1 MRIERIEIQDF
12 RGFPAAYEFKLG
24 KPGEPGK
31 NLLVYGENGSG
42 KSSLFRAIKGFFEA
56 TQSSNLAS
64 QQNRFSN
71 TPDPYVKLDIVGYSG
86 TGDRLPSSGVFEW
99 SASACPED
107 EALIQSANQTKGCL
121 DYRALLETHYVH
133 RGKDEVEVFDLLINT
148 VLCHV
153 QNPISRKPLGQEF
166 KEITADKRKHM
177 GYGYKDLYQGRIDK
191 FNQGLTAVLGQVTAS
206 GNSLLTGFF
215 IDTKLTLFPQGSLVF
230 SGSGK
235 HKRLEKPRVL
245 LNIEFIGRPLTN
257 AHEFLNEARLSAVAI
272 ALYLG
277 TLLMVPASQLRVLV
291 LDDLL
296 IGIDMSNRVGV
307 LNVLLDRFSDWQ
319 IILLTHD
326 KVWFETV
333 RMRTLDAEAWWYA
346 SLFSESSTD
355 LIPMPVWR
363 GNDEGWNSSLARAKQ
378 HLLNHDDRAA
388 GVYARAAFEGKL
400 KNYCEKKKIAVQY
413 QSNPAK
419 MTTEMFWI
427 GIKDKLAADGKLFNV
442 QAQISAIEA
451 HRKVVLNPLSHE
463 NPTTLTEAE
472 IQGAIKAIEQLN
484 SILN

>member
-24 KPGEPGK
+24 KPGK

-56 TQSSNLAS
+56 TQSSNIAA

-71 TPDPYVKLDIVGYSG
+71 TPDPFVKLDIVGYSS
-86 TGDRLPSSGVFEW
+86 TGDRLPDSGVFEW
-99 SASACPED
+99 SASACPEA

-133 RGKDEVEVFDLLINT
+133 RDKDVVEVFDLLINT

-177 GYGYKDLYQGRIDK
+177 GYGYKDLYQSRIDQ
-191 FNQGLTAVLGQVTAS
+191 FNQGLTAILSQVMVS

-215 IDTKLTLFPQGSLVF
+215 IDTKLVLIQQGSLVF
-230 SGSGK
+230 SGTGNG
-235 HKRLEKPRVL
+235 KRLEKPKVI
-245 LNIEFIGRPLTN
+245 LNIEFIGRPLLN

-333 RMRTLDAEAWWYA
+333 RMRTLDANSWWYA
-346 SLFSESSTD
+346 SLFAETSTD
-355 LIPMPVWR
+355 LIPTPIWH
-363 GNDEGWNSSLARAKQ
+363 GNDEGWNSNLARAKQ
-378 HLLNHDDRAA
+378 HLLSHDDRAA

-400 KNYCEKKKIAVQY
+400 KKYCAKQGIAVQY
-413 QSNPAK
+413 KASPAE
-419 MTTEMFWI
+419 MTTEMFWK
-427 GIKDKLAADGKLFNV
+427 GIKDKLAADGKLV
-442 QAQISAIEA
+442 AAQAQISAIEA

-472 IQGAIKAIEQLN
+472 IRGAIEAIEQLN
-484 SILN
+484 TILN